1 MVAGALIMRA
11 GLVIIGEVL
20 RRIYERMIQLI
31 YLSMSNRAML
41 QKPSTTTASQ
51 LPTLADDRQP
61 AAEVEKVSLIL
72 QLACSRTPEDTRKH

>member
-20 RRIYERMIQLI
+20 RRIYEVMIQLV
-31 YLSMSNRAML
+31 YVSMSNRAML

-51 LPTLADDRQP
+51 LTTIKGRATQ
-61 AAEVEKVSLIL
+61 L
-72 QLACSRTPEDTRKH
+72 QLLRWYAACV

>member
-20 RRIYERMIQLI
+20 RRIYEVMIQLV
-31 YLSMSNRAML
+31 YASMSNRAML

-51 LPTLADDRQP
+51 LPP
-61 AAEVEKVSLIL
+61 ALIGVEKVALIL
-72 QLACSRTPEDTRKH
+72 QLACSRTSEDARKH

>member
-20 RRIYERMIQLI
+20 RRIYERMIQLV
-31 YLSMSNRAML
+31 YASMSNRAML

-51 LPTLADDRQP
+51 LPRL
-61 AAEVEKVSLIL
+61 
-72 QLACSRTPEDTRKH
+72 RKFH